1 MTELSAN
8 VIAWEEGEPALQLLA
23 PEQAMTAVVSSR
35 LGQVFFLTEDG
46 RVYLSTLKQDGLSGK
61 LQELALPCQTV
72 VGIAC
77 NSSHTIFVT
86 DRGRVL
92 RSELETPEKVE
103 ELAIKQP
110 NLCCPH
116 GVVED
121 GGRLFVREVASHS
134 KNLLFIS
141 DSGKVWAVDE
151 AKSLLPEKLPAFE
164 NKTPVS
170 IMCGSNFSIALIQD
184 CENPGDNKPASK
196 SSWDSLDGAH
206 ISKSAPFDGV
216 CVVGSCLECRE
227 QSILSLN
234 TLDLNGHQQEDL
246 KDNVNSLAQVCW
258 SKADHLVRQ
267 SALLLNSTPQHDAA
281 KQFLTKQLSW
291 VTGSDDDNGP
301 ASSLES
307 GNNVTQQ
314 VASRVVEGVRNLG
327 DAVVNRMSRHWSGT
341 SQEETPIPSTVAAAP
356 IEAETLS
363 LPVGL
368 PSSGEDSPVAPATPR
383 FIVRQPLHRWKR
395 NGSSSLSLDS
405 TIIRMISRE
414 KSTGLR
420 PERLLTLG
428 RQLLR
433 TSVWT
438 WGQGGVGQLGL
449 SDCVSREAPTSVKHL
464 LGIGTFK
471 VSCGSRHSLALT
483 LDGRVLAWGANNKG
497 QVEPGEDLSFF
508 STPTEV
514 SLPFRT
520 TIRDIAAGRYFD
532 YTKRCVIL
540 LTTQFF
546 YREHSLLLTSHGEV
560 LFMGFSMA
568 TQKSTLMRLNL
579 PAQSPTG
586 RPSRVWATGPLSC
599 CLRCNQSCCCWPHW
613 SEFVLSEQLFLRSC
627 LKVCKGILDHLE
639 APTTSAIRRELF
651 DRYRDL
657 VACTAVNVHSL
668 IDSDNCSNLSIA
680 IVHWVGEYMQVWRE
694 YGRVLCNATVVHSLA
709 LSKTE
714 NALLDPEFIQQG
726 GVGRSGGDFFN
737 TLMNEPLGRL
747 KEYAA
752 HLEKLIESHVDR
764 NDTDCYKLASQQ
776 CLDVSAVLLHEC
788 QSADTTRAFWDSCS
802 AKLTGI

>member
-1 MTELSAN
+1 MVNGLSGSYIKMSELSAN
-8 VIAWEEGEPALQLLA
+8 VIAWEEGEPAQTLLA

-77 NSSHTIFVT
+77 NSTHTIFVT

-151 AKSLLPEKLPAFE
+151 TKSLLPEKLPAFE

-170 IMCGSNFSIALIQD
+170 IICGSNFSIALIQD
-184 CENPGDNKPASK
+184 CENPGDIKPMTGNKSNR
-196 SSWDSLDGAH
+196 DSLDGAH
-206 ISKSAPFDGV
+206 ISKASPFDGSCIV
-216 CVVGSCLECRE
+216 SSCLECRE
-227 QSILSLN
+227 QSILSLH
-234 TLDLNGHQQEDL
+234 TLDLNGHQQDQDL

-267 SALLLNSTPQHDAA
+267 SALLLNSTPQLDAA

-291 VTGSDDDNGP
+291 VTGSESDDCNGP
-301 ASSLES
+301 ASASSLES

-341 SQEETPIPSTVAAAP
+341 SQEEVPVPSVVAP
-356 IEAETLS
+356 IEASCETLS
-363 LPVGL
+363 LPAAL
-368 PSSGEDSPVAPATPR
+368 PSSSSGEDSPAAPATPR
-383 FIVRQPLHRWKR
+383 FIIRQPLQRHHRWKR

-405 TIIRMISRE
+405 TSIRMTPRE
-414 KSTGLR
+414 KSTGPR
-420 PERLLTLG
+420 PDRLVSLG
-428 RQLLR
+428 RQLLH

-449 SDCVSREAPTSVKHL
+449 SDCVSREAPVSVKHL
-464 LGIGTFK
+464 LAVGICK
-471 VSCGSRHSLALT
+471 ISCGSRHSLALT

-497 QVEPGEDLSFF
+497 QVEPGEDLSFI

-520 TIRDIAAGRYFD
+520 TIRDIAAGR
-532 YTKRCVIL
+532 
-540 LTTQFF
+540 
-546 YREHSLLLTSHGEV
+546 
-560 LFMGFSMA
+560 
-568 TQKSTLMRLNL
+568 
-579 PAQSPTG
+579 
-586 RPSRVWATGPLSC
+586 
-599 CLRCNQSCCCWPHW
+599 
-613 SEFVLSEQLFLRSC
+613 
-627 LKVCKGILDHLE
+627 
-639 APTTSAIRRELF
+639 
-651 DRYRDL
+651 
-657 VACTAVNVHSL
+657 
-668 IDSDNCSNLSIA
+668 
-680 IVHWVGEYMQVWRE
+680 
-694 YGRVLCNATVVHSLA
+694 
-709 LSKTE
+709 
-714 NALLDPEFIQQG
+714 
-726 GVGRSGGDFFN
+726 
-737 TLMNEPLGRL
+737 
-747 KEYAA
+747 
-752 HLEKLIESHVDR
+752 
-764 NDTDCYKLASQQ
+764 
-776 CLDVSAVLLHEC
+776 
-788 QSADTTRAFWDSCS
+788 
-802 AKLTGI
+802 